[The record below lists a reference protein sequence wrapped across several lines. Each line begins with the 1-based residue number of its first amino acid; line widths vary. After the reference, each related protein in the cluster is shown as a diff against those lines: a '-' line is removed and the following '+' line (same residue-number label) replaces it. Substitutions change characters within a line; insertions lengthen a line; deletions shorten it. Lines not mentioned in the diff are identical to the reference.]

1 MRPEPAASP
10 EREFPLDGAPFSDPV
25 IPCDFGS
32 GPAHNLFV
40 EFRAVFAHCVY
51 EYVCLRSRVIVVI
64 FYCKTKCIIV
74 DHLLRW

>member
-1 MRPEPAASP
+1 M
-10 EREFPLDGAPFSDPV
+10 
-25 IPCDFGS
+25 
-32 GPAHNLFV
+32 FV

-51 EYVCLRSRVIVVI
+51 EYVCLRLRVIAVI